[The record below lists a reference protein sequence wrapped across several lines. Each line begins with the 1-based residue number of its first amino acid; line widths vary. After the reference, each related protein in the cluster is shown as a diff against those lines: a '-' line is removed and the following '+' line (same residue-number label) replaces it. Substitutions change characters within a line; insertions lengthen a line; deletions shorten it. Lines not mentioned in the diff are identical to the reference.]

1 MKMNED
7 MNRIRYKQ
15 LQDKVTTAD
24 KIAAHIKDGMTLGLS
39 GFTRA
44 GDAKAVPMALIE
56 RAKSEAFKVDVYTG
70 ASLGSDIDKEMADA
84 GIIGKRL
91 PFQADPTMSKKIND
105 HGQFFFDQHISHQA
119 ELLHQDAKRTIKYAI
134 LEAVSITEEGM
145 IITTTSIVNSLAFAE
160 NAENIIVEINTAQP
174 DL

>member
-24 KIAAHIKDGMTLGLS
+24 KIAAQIKDGITLGLS

-70 ASLGSDIDKEMADA
+70 ASLGSDIDKEIADA

-91 PFQADPTMSKKIND
+91 TFKADRTLRKKINY
-105 HGQFFFDQHISHQA
+105 G
-119 ELLHQDAKRTIKYAI
+119 
-134 LEAVSITEEGM
+134 G
-145 IITTTSIVNSLAFAE
+145 
-160 NAENIIVEINTAQP
+160 
-174 DL
+174 